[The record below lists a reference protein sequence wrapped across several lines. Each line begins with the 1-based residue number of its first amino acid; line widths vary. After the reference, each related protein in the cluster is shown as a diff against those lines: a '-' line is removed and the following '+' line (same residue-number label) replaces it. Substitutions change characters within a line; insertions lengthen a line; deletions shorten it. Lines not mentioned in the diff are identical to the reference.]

1 MFSARIFV
9 YNTSYIYNRM
19 NVQMLI
25 FVVSKWETPTIC
37 LSLNVSRI
45 SALFSRKLLTAKWLK
60 LPVVW

>member
-45 SALFSRKLLTAKWLK
+45 SALFSRKLLTAK
-60 LPVVW
+60 